1 MNTNVMG
8 WPIEHYWP
16 KYGLINGFSG
26 VAHFYVFLPFSVV
39 SGPNLTFFKKIRW
52 LDINLSYF
60 HAKFQPILM
69 KIEAIGAKQ
78 NGDLKFHE
86 IGEKCTK
93 TFSKHQILRAKK
105 RAKK

>member
-8 WPIEHYWP
+8 WPIERFWP

-26 VAHFYVFLPFSVV
+26 VAHFYVFLLLLVV

-86 IGEKCTK
+86 IDEKCTK

>member
-1 MNTNVMG
+1 MPWAGPSSVFGPND
-8 WPIEHYWP
+8 
-16 KYGLINGFSG
+16 GLINGFSG
-26 VAHFYVFLPFSVV
+26 VAHCYVFLPFLVV
-39 SGPNLTFFKKIRW
+39 SSLILTFFKKIRW

-86 IGEKCTK
+86 IDEKCTK

>member
-1 MNTNVMG
+1 MDFQG
-8 WPIEHYWP
+8 WPTVT
-16 KYGLINGFSG
+16 F
-26 VAHFYVFLPFSVV
+26 FLPFSVV

-78 NGDLKFHE
+78 NSDLKFHE

-105 RAKK
+105 GPKSDYLKKSF